1 VASPD
6 LSVGA
11 IAPSAGATIAAD
23 TAYLDALRCSNCF
36 SVAGH
41 LILWSRKRRSRG
53 GRIRRRE
60 FIALVSGAAA
70 WPFPARAQQTKVWR
84 VGALLLGIADAESFR
99 AELREGLRSKGYI
112 EAQNLRLEFRSAE
125 ENPALLPKL
134 AGELVALKVDVIVAL
149 FTPCALAAQKA
160 TRDIPIVVVAGDP
173 VRSALVPS
181 LAQPGGNIT
190 GISLMAVELHG
201 KCVELLRDML
211 PSVQRIAGMFN
222 AGDPSWKPIQELVQ
236 LAAKGVGMEIS
247 PSLMVR
253 EPSEIDAAFAT
264 MKKEGAEAVI
274 VQGSLATKNVAEIAL
289 KYGLPAATVPR
300 AFAEIG
306 GLMSYGA
313 AGPQVY
319 RRSAVFVTKIL
330 QGGNPA
336 NIPVE
341 QPTQFELVINVKTA
355 KVLGITVPQS
365 LLTRADIIIE

>member
-1 VASPD
+1 M
-6 LSVGA
+6 
-11 IAPSAGATIAAD
+11 
-23 TAYLDALRCSNCF
+23 
-36 SVAGH
+36 
-41 LILWSRKRRSRG
+41 
-53 GRIRRRE
+53 RRRE

-99 AELREGLRSKGYI
+99 AELREGLRSSGYI
-112 EAQNLRLEFRSAE
+112 EGQNLRLEFRSAE

-160 TRDIPIVVVAGDP
+160 THDIPIVVVAGDP

-190 GISLMAVELHG
+190 GVSLMAVELHG

-211 PSVQRIAGMFN
+211 PSVRRIAGMFN
-222 AGDPSWKPIQELVQ
+222 AEDPSWKPIQELVQ

-253 EPSEIDAAFAT
+253 EPGEIDAAFAT
-264 MKKEGAEAVI
+264 MKKEGAEAVV
-274 VQGSLATKNVAEIAL
+274 VQGSLATKNVAKIAL

-319 RRSAVFVTKIL
+319 RRSAAFVTKIL

-355 KVLGITVPQS
+355 KALGITVPQS